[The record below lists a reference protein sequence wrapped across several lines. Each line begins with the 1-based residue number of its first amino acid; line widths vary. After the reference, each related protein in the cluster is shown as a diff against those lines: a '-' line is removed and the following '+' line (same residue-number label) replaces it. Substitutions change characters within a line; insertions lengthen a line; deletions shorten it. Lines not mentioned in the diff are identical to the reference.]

1 MRYKILAV
9 RLDFMSVSMR
19 SDGWMKP
26 EADGRRFAVALGIG
40 LLVELGGLGL
50 LLPAMS
56 HRESPA
62 TTPATVKL
70 SIIAPAPAPKPPPVT
85 KPLPKPV
92 PPKPVTPPP
101 VPVPPPPPLPM
112 APPMPPPPPRPA
124 EHHIT
129 RRYVAP
135 RPKYTP
141 PVPQP
146 PRPQPPVAQTP
157 PPPPAPPAPTGGQVD
172 AFSAAIKRA
181 LQAHANEVYPQAAQ
195 MADETGAP
203 QLTFTYLNGVVT
215 GITLTRSS
223 GYPLLDR
230 AALEDARIAAYPPP
244 PRGFQGRTYNIT
256 VTVTFQMAAPDVDGD

>member
-1 MRYKILAV
+1 
-9 RLDFMSVSMR
+9 
-19 SDGWMKP
+19 
-26 EADGRRFAVALGIG
+26 
-40 LLVELGGLGL
+40 
-50 LLPAMS
+50 
-56 HRESPA
+56 
-62 TTPATVKL
+62 
-70 SIIAPAPAPKPPPVT
+70 VT

-101 VPVPPPPPLPM
+101 VPLPPPPPLPM

-215 GITLTRSS
+215 GISLTRSS
-223 GYPLLDR
+223 GFPLLDA
-230 AALEDARIAAYPPP
+230 AALEDARIASYPPP
-244 PRGFQGRTYNIT
+244 PNGFEGRTYHIT
-256 VTVTFQMAAPDVDGD
+256 VTVTFQMAAPDVDAD

>member
-1 MRYKILAV
+1 MV
-9 RLDFMSVSMR
+9 TMR
-19 SDGWMKP
+19 SDVWMNP
-26 EADGRRFAVALGIG
+26 QADGRRFAIALGAG
-40 LLVELGGLGL
+40 LLLELGALGL

-56 HRESPA
+56 HTESPA
-62 TTPATVKL
+62 TTPAPVKL
-70 SIIAPAPAPKPPPVT
+70 SIIAPAPAPKPPPEA

-112 APPMPPPPPRPA
+112 APPMPPPPPHPA
-124 EHHIT
+124 PHHVT
-129 RRYVAP
+129 RHFQAP
-135 RPKYTP
+135 RPQPT

-146 PRPQPPVAQTP
+146 PQPQPPVAQTP

-195 MADETGAP
+195 MAHEAGAP

-223 GYPLLDR
+223 GYPLLDA
-230 AALEDARIAAYPPP
+230 AALQDARMAAYPPP
-244 PRGFQGRTYNIT
+244 PSGFQGRTYHIT
-256 VTVTFQMAAPDVDGD
+256 VAVTFQMAAPEVDGD